1 MSTFSQNEYSKKK
14 DDLSNLRFEAKVM
27 RLRACKMRIDA
38 LMMRIRA
45 RAILEENRNLV
56 AIYQE
61 WFVK

>member
-1 MSTFSQNEYSKKK
+1 MSTFSQDEYSQKK
-14 DDLSNLRFEAKVM
+14 DDLSNLCFEAKMM

-38 LMMRIRA
+38 LIMRIRA
-45 RAILEENRNLV
+45 KAILEKNRNLV